1 MEFERMEI
9 DEKILNLLKEDGIFA
24 PTEIQRLALPVIKDG
39 KDAIVQSE
47 TGSGKTLAF
56 AIPIIE
62 RVVGQM
68 EALIIT
74 PTRELAN
81 QIEEVFK
88 KYSRNMVIANIHGGV
103 AIQPQIKILRKANI
117 VVATPGRLLDHIR
130 RNTINLSNIK
140 FLVIDEADRMLD
152 MGFIEDIEKVISK
165 LPRKR
170 QTIMLSATIPYEIK
184 RLAKKFMKHAMHVEN
199 GKIVSKNYL
208 EQFYCE
214 AMPKEKFSMLLN
226 LIRKEKPE
234 KALIFTNTRI
244 MAETL
249 AKKLTALG
257 YNAKALH
264 GGLTQSRRDKI
275 TEEFRHGKIEL
286 LCATD
291 VASRGLDIKSISHI
305 FNYDV
310 PNYPDDYIHRI
321 GRTAR
326 AGSKGK
332 AITILC
338 SSSHN
343 AFRRIIKKYNLSIKR
358 MAI

>member
-1 MEFERMEI
+1 MDI
-9 DEKILNLLKEDGIFA
+9 DGRILNLLKEDRIFTA
-24 PTEIQRLALPVIKDG
+24 TEIQRLALPVIKDG

-62 RVVGQM
+62 DVAGQM

-81 QIEEVFK
+81 QIEKVFK
-88 KYSRNMVIANIHGGV
+88 RYSYKNLVIANIHGGV
-103 AIQPQIKILRKANI
+103 AIQPQIERLKKANI
-117 VVATPGRLLDHIR
+117 VVATPGRLLDHMR
-130 RNTINLSNIK
+130 RKTINLSNIK

-152 MGFIEDIEKVISK
+152 MGFIEDIEEIIAK

-184 RLAKKFMKHAMHVEN
+184 RLAKKFMKNAMHIEN
-199 GKIVSKNYL
+199 EKIVSKDYL

-214 AMPKEKFSMLLN
+214 ALPKEKFAMLIN

-244 MAETL
+244 MAEML
-249 AKKLTALG
+249 AKKLMALG

-264 GGLTQSRRDKI
+264 GGLNQSKRDRI

-338 SSSHN
+338 SNSHN